1 MAVSTNTPD
10 RPNRASRRKAETRA
24 RLIDAGRAVI
34 ARKGVDAATIGEI
47 AESADV
53 GVGSFYNYFATKE
66 ELLDAV
72 IDEALE
78 LHGQAMDALTADV
91 SDPASIVAIA
101 LYSTLAAAADDP
113 VWGWLVVRVAFTHE
127 SLVKRLGARLLT
139 DVRRGIDEG
148 RFRITDPVLT
158 EYVIGGALMGCLRAR
173 LDGEVD
179 ASADTEFVA
188 YALRMLGL
196 TTSEASKLAARFS
209 RTSSGD

>member
-1 MAVSTNTPD
+1 MAAPTDTAD
-10 RPNRASRRKAETRA
+10 RPNRAARRKAETRA
-24 RLIDAGRAVI
+24 RILGAGRTVI
-34 ARKGVDAATIGEI
+34 ARKGIDAATIGEI
-47 AESADV
+47 AEAADV

-78 LHGQAMDALTADV
+78 LHGQAMDTLTADL
-91 SDPASIVAIA
+91 SDPASIVAVA
-101 LYSTLAAAADDP
+101 LYSTLAAAAGDP

-148 RFRITDPVLT
+148 RFRVTDPVLT
-158 EYVIGGALMGCLRAR
+158 EYVIGGALIGCLLAR

-179 ASADTEFVA
+179 ESADAEFVA
-188 YALRMLGL
+188 YALRLLGL
-196 TTSEASKLAARFS
+196 TTSEAAKLAARFNKPRS
-209 RTSSGD
+209 